1 MEATKEL
8 TELEKAN
15 LLINEDKK
23 QRLELFQKELSELCQ
38 KYGIEVTANVNLKAV

>member
-1 MEATKEL
+1 MSEVKEL
-8 TELEKAN
+8 TELEKAT

-38 KYGIEVTANVNLKAV
+38 KHGIEVTANINLKAL

>member
-1 MEATKEL
+1 MSEVKEL
-8 TELEKAN
+8 TELEKAT

-38 KYGIEVTANVNLKAV
+38 KYGVEVTANINLKAL